1 MTLSSL
7 VVSRDWQE
15 ISVLECI
22 LGGLHIDVDVMDDP
36 DRAWVKLNR
45 SKVDALIV
53 DRDLAGTDQFLR
65 RVEQGSLNTN
75 TVPLVVVSAQ
85 RTVDCTLDASTLF
98 RFEKPISVEQAVR
111 TLSAARN
118 FILTGRLRYHRQKLH
133 TSVSVSCGKKKKVDA
148 ELRNVSQGG
157 IGIKADRRLEAQ
169 GKLQINFVL
178 PGTDRVVEAAAQ
190 VAWTDH
196 TGHAGLKFV
205 QLAGPLRHELEMWL
219 AQQYFAR

>member
-7 VVSRDWQE
+7 LVSRDWQE

-22 LGGLHIDVDVMDDP
+22 LGGLHIDVDVMTDP
-36 DRAWVKLNR
+36 DQAWVKLNR

-53 DRDLAGTDQFLR
+53 DRDLAGTDQFLHR
-65 RVEQGSLNTN
+65 IEQANVRTN

-85 RTVDCTLDASTLF
+85 RTVDCAVDASTLF

-118 FILTGRLRYHRQKLH
+118 LILTGRLRYHRHKIH
-133 TSVSVSCGKKKKVDA
+133 TPVNVNWGKKSKIQA

-157 IGIKADRRLEAQ
+157 IGIKADRRLDAQ
-169 GKLQINFVL
+169 GKVEINFSL
-178 PGTDRVVEAAAQ
+178 PGSGHVVEASAQ
-190 VAWTDH
+190 IAWTDH

-205 QLAGPLRHELEMWL
+205 QLPASMRQDLEMWL
-219 AQQYFAR
+219 AQRYFAH